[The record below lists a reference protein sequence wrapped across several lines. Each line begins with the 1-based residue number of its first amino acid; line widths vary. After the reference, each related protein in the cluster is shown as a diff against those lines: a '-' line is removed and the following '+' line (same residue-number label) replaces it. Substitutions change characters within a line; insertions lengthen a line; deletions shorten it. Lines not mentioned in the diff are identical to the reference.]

1 MDDLLA
7 QLALR
12 RALQTKEAVASSHAI
27 NLRDSDMET
36 SLTHVAESLRN
47 EPGPLAAATMDI
59 QAAVALMLKPHLAKH
74 GIQLSGIIGSTLILR
89 GPNWS
94 PPKESCDNH
103 IDDDDDVVE
112 EQPLEQDPD
121 DGYGSD
127 DSGQPGRMRNDDAP
141 LPVEVL
147 GEPEPYVVPH

>member
-47 EPGPLAAATMDI
+47 EPDPLAAATMDI
-59 QAAVALMLKPHLAKH
+59 RAAVALMLKPHLAAH

-89 GPNWS
+89 GPKWS
-94 PPKESCDNH
+94 PSKESHDSE
-103 IDDDDDVVE
+103 DDDAVE

-121 DGYGSD
+121 DGYGSPPD
-127 DSGQPGRMRNDDAP
+127 NH
-141 LPVEVL
+141 
-147 GEPEPYVVPH
+147 PEFVTISSQ